1 VLPDRLAAIFFSS
14 EWFYKMAQKNK
25 KKLLWL
31 ILLVPVILFIIWPAV
46 EKMLSPGDGLIRTSG
61 TVEGIEV
68 NINSRIQGRIS
79 TIHCDEGDAVNKGD
93 VLLQLADE
101 DLLAKVNL
109 ARATLEKAKT
119 EVLVASS
126 RVENMQ
132 ASIENVEA
140 DIHAAEADLQN
151 AETRQKD
158 AERHLQQMSTLYKIN
173 AVARESLDSAVTAH
187 DAADAAVKAAQAKIA
202 AEKARQK
209 EVLAQKDMAENQ
221 LLSAKAGVHQA
232 ESDLEYQQAVYA
244 ETVIRSPIS
253 GTVVYK
259 ALREGEAVSPGMTIL
274 TIVDLKRLTVRI
286 DLDESSLGSIQ
297 IGNRALIQASGNPE
311 LSAEGVVA
319 AINQYADFATQK
331 DVTGGRQDIK
341 TFRVT
346 LDITDDSSK
355 FHPGMTVSVQINNAP
370 AVKDHADR

>member
-1 VLPDRLAAIFFSS
+1 
-14 EWFYKMAQKNK
+14 MARRNK
-25 KKLLWL
+25 KKYLWL
-31 ILLVPVILFIIWPAV
+31 VLLVPVVLFIIWPAV
-46 EKMLSPGDGLIRTSG
+46 EKMLPPGDDLIRTSG

-68 NINSRIQGRIS
+68 NVNSRIQGRIS
-79 TIHCDEGDAVNKGD
+79 TIHCDEGDTVKKGD

-109 ARATLEKAKT
+109 AKATLEKVKT

-126 RVENMQ
+126 GVKNMQ
-132 ASIENVEA
+132 AAIENVAA
-140 DIHAAEADLQN
+140 DIHAAEADLQHT
-151 AETRQKD
+151 ETRQKD
-158 AERHLQQMSTLYKIN
+158 AERHLQQMSTLFKIN

-187 DAADAAVKAAQAKIA
+187 DAAVADVKAAQAKIA

-221 LLSAKAGVHQA
+221 LLSARAGVQQA

-244 ETVIRSPIS
+244 ETVIKSPIS

-274 TIVDLKRLTVRI
+274 TIVDLSRLTVRI
-286 DLDESSLGSIQ
+286 DLDESSIGSIE
-297 IGNRALIQASGNPE
+297 IGSRARIQASGNPD
-311 LSAEGVVA
+311 LSAEGVVS

-346 LDITDDSSK
+346 LDFTDDSSK
-355 FHPGMTVSVQINNAP
+355 FHPGMTVSVQINNAKT
-370 AVKDHADR
+370 VKDNDHR

>member
-1 VLPDRLAAIFFSS
+1 
-14 EWFYKMAQKNK
+14 MAKKNK
-25 KKLLWL
+25 KMLLWL

-46 EKMLSPGDGLIRTSG
+46 EKMLSPESDLIRTSG

-68 NINSRIQGRIS
+68 NINSRILGRIS
-79 TIHCDEGDAVNKGD
+79 TIHCDEGDTVNKGD

-109 ARATLEKAKT
+109 AKATLEKVKT

-132 ASIENVEA
+132 AAIENVEA

-151 AETRQKD
+151 AESRQKD
-158 AERHLQQMSTLYKIN
+158 AERHLQQMNTLYKIN

-187 DAADAAVKAAQAKIA
+187 DAAVAGVKAAQAKIA

-209 EVLAQKDMAENQ
+209 EVMAQKDMTENQ

-259 ALREGEAVSPGMTIL
+259 ALRVGEAVSPGMTIL
-274 TIVDLKRLTVRI
+274 TIVNLNRLTVRI
-286 DLDESSLGSIQ
+286 DLDESSLGSIR

-319 AINQYADFATQK
+319 AINQYADFATQR

-346 LDITDDSSK
+346 LDFTDDSRK

-370 AVKDHADR
+370 AVKNHAHR